1 MRVENPDAV
10 EVTMTLS
17 MPLGAWKKLR
27 SQLDSSSL
35 AVYPA
40 CDLWKAITE
49 LSAQTQQTALR
60 QPMEVPETT
69 VAPTVML
76 PEPVIQKAPPEVLKR
91 RAVPA
96 QAAGA
101 E

>member
-1 MRVENPDAV
+1 MKATMRVENPDDV
-10 EVTMTLS
+10 EVTMTLT

-60 QPMEVPETT
+60 QPVEVPETAVT
-69 VAPTVML
+69 
-76 PEPVIQKAPPEVLKR
+76 PEPVIQKVPTEALKR

-96 QAAGA
+96 QVAGA